1 MLVTEMKQ
9 GAFFLADGDL
19 FMRIMHYDYTC
30 VNLETGYRWN
40 KLHGTPVT
48 VRFEAL
54 EERNK
59 VKESTMMIG
68 TCFCHSSAIPRLKT
82 WDGDYRLDLGSFS
95 REFDDCL
102 AYPFSHKAIVCS

>member
-9 GAFFLADGDL
+9 GAGRRRPVHA
-19 FMRIMHYDYTC
+19 HYDYTC

-54 EERNK
+54 EER
-59 VKESTMMIG
+59 KESTMVIG
-68 TCFCHSSAIPRLKT
+68 TCFCHSSAPQNMGR
-82 WDGDYRLDLGSFS
+82 
-95 REFDDCL
+95 
-102 AYPFSHKAIVCS
+102 